1 MKVIQ
6 TILTLIGAY
15 ILYLLIRFF
24 IDLIRQKRKV
34 QKEGGMRV
42 KYAKLVEWIMQE
54 YPSSRIIQE
63 ESTFLNVGALGMAGT
78 TVFWLTQTWGKVT
91 IQYKSTNTLMGT
103 IKLEWEFHEDMPQE
117 QMISKMNSDIIN
129 KSFGRK

>member
-42 KYAKLVEWIMQE
+42 KYAKLVEWVMQE
-54 YPSSRIIQE
+54 YPGSRIIQE

-103 IKLEWEFHEDMPQE
+103 TKLEWEFHEDMPQE
-117 QMISKMNSDIIN
+117 QMIAKMNSDIIN

>member
-1 MKVIQ
+1 MKIIQ

-103 IKLEWEFHEDMPQE
+103 IKLEWEFHEDIPQE

>member
-63 ESTFLNVGALGMAGT
+63 ESTFLNIGALGMAGT

-103 IKLEWEFHEDMPQE
+103 TKLEWEFHEDMPQE
-117 QMISKMNSDIIN
+117 QMIAKMNSDIIN
-129 KSFGRK
+129 KSFGGK

>member
-6 TILTLIGAY
+6 TILTLIGEF

-54 YPSSRIIQE
+54 YPGSRIIQE

-103 IKLEWEFHEDMPQE
+103 TKLEWEFHEDMPQE
-117 QMISKMNSDIIN
+117 QMIAKMNSDIIN

>member
-54 YPSSRIIQE
+54 YPGSRIIQE

-103 IKLEWEFHEDMPQE
+103 TKLEWEFHEDMPQE
-117 QMISKMNSDIIN
+117 QMIAKMNSDIIN
-129 KSFGRK
+129 KSCGRK

>member
-54 YPSSRIIQE
+54 YPGSRIIQE

-103 IKLEWEFHEDMPQE
+103 TKLEWEFHEDMPQE
-117 QMISKMNSDIIN
+117 QMIAKMNSDIIN